1 MLLCPSIALMVSTSA
16 PLLPKLVANVCLS
29 LCGVSLMRDG
39 YFFTVGVFLV
49 LSGAVHKRSSAIAG
63 DLFAFSVNLTEIIV
77 VIRAVL

>member
-1 MLLCPSIALMVSTSA
+1 MPEYSSYGLDISSA
-16 PLLPKLVANVCLS
+16 SSQVGGKRMPELVWSQSDERWIFLY
-29 LCGVSLMRDG
+29 RR
-39 YFFTVGVFLV
+39 GVFV

>member
-1 MLLCPSIALMVSTSA
+1 MPE
-16 PLLPKLVANVCLS
+16 LVWSQSDERWIFLY
-29 LCGVSLMRDG
+29 RR
-39 YFFTVGVFLV
+39 GVFV